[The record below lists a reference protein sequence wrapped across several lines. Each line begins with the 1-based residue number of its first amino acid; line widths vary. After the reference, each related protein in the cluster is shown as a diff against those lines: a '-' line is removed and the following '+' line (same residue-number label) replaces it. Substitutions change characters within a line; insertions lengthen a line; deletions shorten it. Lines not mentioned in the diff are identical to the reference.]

1 MWIFSFRNI
10 IKEYI
15 CYRQVF
21 WERVAEEKSLWVR
34 FLFGSVILSKL
45 EWRKKKRNWKWGLA
59 VHSSKANKDTKLV
72 KRKVCF
78 ISDASNL
85 GVWWSPIQRPPPL
98 PYSGSKSFYRQ
109 REELLLLLLLSRFSR
124 VWLFATPW
132 TAAYQAPPS
141 MGFSRQEYWS
151 GVPSP
156 SPRERGTTSKN
167 NTITW
172 NWFDNWFAIIFRSL
186 VVWSA
191 SLWLFEVQ
199 LICSFRAGSFLF
211 PWDQFSELQQ
221 LISGLEHGHHIVMA
235 TVWSS
240 FSTWWG
246 FSIYKT
252 AHRLWIRIS
261 SLALEEELKV
271 LDFA

>member
-1 MWIFSFRNI
+1 MLVQSLQSCLTLCDPMDHGLPGSLSMGFSRQEYWSRLPFSSPV
-10 IKEYI
+10 IKYE
-15 CYRQVF
+15 VS
-21 WERVAEEKSLWVR
+21 EVNSL
-34 FLFGSVILSKL
+34 
-45 EWRKKKRNWKWGLA
+45 
-59 VHSSKANKDTKLV
+59 
-72 KRKVCF
+72 
-78 ISDASNL
+78 
-85 GVWWSPIQRPPPL
+85 
-98 PYSGSKSFYRQ
+98 
-109 REELLLLLLLSRFSR
+109 SR

-172 NWFDNWFAIIFRSL
+172 NWFDSWFAIIFRSL